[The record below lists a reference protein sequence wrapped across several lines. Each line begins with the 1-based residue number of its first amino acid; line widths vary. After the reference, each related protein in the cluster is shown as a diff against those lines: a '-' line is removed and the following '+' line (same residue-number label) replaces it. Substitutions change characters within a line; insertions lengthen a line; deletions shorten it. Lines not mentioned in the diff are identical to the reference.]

1 MIIIKG
7 DSCSG
12 KSTTA
17 MIYCK
22 EKKSKFVYFLME
34 NDVRLKK
41 KLSYEKF
48 EWFMLSN
55 GYVAD
60 IKSYVLEKGG
70 INNSLDFIVIDCLNM
85 IKDKI
90 PYSNILDEL
99 NQIEKI
105 FKIEI
110 ILIVNTLK
118 NSNFDYLSKD
128 NYDFINREL
137 DSSTI
142 FLQKEV

>member
-1 MIIIKG
+1 MEL
-7 DSCSG
+7 
-12 KSTTA
+12 TTYLFA
-17 MIYCK
+17 
-22 EKKSKFVYFLME
+22 
-34 NDVRLKK
+34 
-41 KLSYEKF
+41 
-48 EWFMLSN
+48 
-55 GYVAD
+55 
-60 IKSYVLEKGG
+60 
-70 INNSLDFIVIDCLNM
+70 NSATIR
-85 IKDKI
+85 
-90 PYSNILDEL
+90 
-99 NQIEKI
+99 IEKI